1 MGATLSLHERFGEDC
16 HDIDFPLDEFATDAS
31 IASPRRPRHP
41 SGVKWGAV
49 LVTEHDADDDEHD
62 ARKWVSRASVARMYD
77 ETVHPGAPREA
88 FRARLLLKDSLTTL
102 PPCKPCVVGITPPQS
117 PERVRDD
124 NPLGW
129 TGSASFAKLPPVE
142 RERAPAWGSAKQ
154 RGASMSSTSTTS
166 TSDSERELR
175 RKRVEASARR
185 RARRPPSPDD
195 DYRLGFES
203 EEEALESD
211 TEASDWKYGHRRGH
225 ATPRKDDVA
234 SLARNALFAR
244 SPLFGDAADDGDGA
258 A

>member
-102 PPCKPCVVGITPPQS
+102 PPERPSLITPPQS
-117 PERVRDD
+117 PERARDD
-124 NPLGW
+124 DPLGW
-129 TGSASFAKLPPVE
+129 SASFAKLPPVKLVDD

-244 SPLFGDAADDGDGA
+244 SPLFGDGDGDGA

>member
-1 MGATLSLHERFGEDC
+1 MGATLSLHERFGEELFD
-16 HDIDFPLDEFATDAS
+16 DIEFPLDEFATDAS

-41 SGVKWGAV
+41 SGVKWGSV
-49 LVTEHDADDDEHD
+49 IIEHDADDDD
-62 ARKWVSRASVARMYD
+62 DRARSGWVSRASVARMWA
-77 ETVHPGAPREA
+77 EAVTPSAPREA
-88 FRARLLLKDSLTTL
+88 FRPRLLLKDSLTTL
-102 PPCKPCVVGITPPQS
+102 PPERPSLITPPQS
-117 PERVRDD
+117 PERARDD
-124 NPLGW
+124 DPLGW
-129 TGSASFAKLPPVE
+129 SASFAKLPPVKLVDD

-244 SPLFGDAADDGDGA
+244 SPLFGGDGDGA

>member
-1 MGATLSLHERFGEDC
+1 MGATLSLHERFGEDLD
-16 HDIDFPLDEFATDAS
+16 DIEFPLDEFVTDAS
-31 IASPRRPRHP
+31 IASPRRARHP
-41 SGVKWGAV
+41 SGVKWGS
-49 LVTEHDADDDEHD
+49 VTEHHDADDDD
-62 ARKWVSRASVARMYD
+62 DRTRAWISRASVARMYR
-77 ETVHPGAPREA
+77 EAVTPSAPREA
-88 FRARLLLKDSLTTL
+88 FRPRLLLKDSLTTL
-102 PPCKPCVVGITPPQS
+102 PPEKPCVVGITPPQS

-124 NPLGW
+124 DPLGW

-154 RGASMSSTSTTS
+154 RGASISSTSTTS

-195 DYRLGFES
+195 DYGLGFES

-244 SPLFGDAADDGDGA
+244 SPLFGDGDGA

>member
-1 MGATLSLHERFGEDC
+1 MGATLSLHERFGENLD
-16 HDIDFPLDEFATDAS
+16 DIDFPLDEFATDAS

-49 LVTEHDADDDEHD
+49 LVTEHDADDDEHY
-62 ARKWVSRASVARMYD
+62 ARKWVSRASVARMYED
-77 ETVHPGAPREA
+77 AVHPSAPREA
-88 FRARLLLKDSLTTL
+88 FRPRLLLKDSLTTL
-102 PPCKPCVVGITPPQS
+102 PPERPSLITPPQS
-117 PERVRDD
+117 PERARDD
-124 NPLGW
+124 DPLGW
-129 TGSASFAKLPPVE
+129 SASVPKLPPVKFVDE

-154 RGASMSSTSTTS
+154 RGASISSTSTTS

-203 EEEALESD
+203 EEALESD

-225 ATPRKDDVA
+225 ATPRKDEVA

-244 SPLFGDAADDGDGA
+244 GPLFGDAADDGDGA

>member
-1 MGATLSLHERFGEDC
+1 MGATLSLHERFGENLD
-16 HDIDFPLDEFATDAS
+16 DIDFPLDEFATDAS

-41 SGVKWGAV
+41 SGVKWGSV
-49 LVTEHDADDDEHD
+49 IIEHDNDDNDD
-62 ARKWVSRASVARMYD
+62 RARAWISRASVARMY
-77 ETVHPGAPREA
+77 EEAVHPSAPREA
-88 FRARLLLKDSLTTL
+88 FRPRLLLKDSLTTL
-102 PPCKPCVVGITPPQS
+102 PPERPSLITPPQS
-117 PERVRDD
+117 PERARDD
-124 NPLGW
+124 DPLGW
-129 TGSASFAKLPPVE
+129 SASVPKPPPVKFVDE
-142 RERAPAWGSAKQ
+142 RGRAPAWGSAKQ
-154 RGASMSSTSTTS
+154 RGASISSTSATS

-175 RKRVEASARR
+175 RKRVDASARR

-244 SPLFGDAADDGDGA
+244 SPLFGGGDDGA

>member
-244 SPLFGDAADDGDGA
+244 SPLFGGDGDGA

>member
-1 MGATLSLHERFGEDC
+1 MGATLSLHERFGEELFD
-16 HDIDFPLDEFATDAS
+16 DIEFPLDEFATDAS

-244 SPLFGDAADDGDGA
+244 SPLFGGDGDGA

>member
-1 MGATLSLHERFGEDC
+1 MGATLSLHERFGENLD
-16 HDIDFPLDEFATDAS
+16 DIDFPLDEFATDAS

-41 SGVKWGAV
+41 SGVKWGS
-49 LVTEHDADDDEHD
+49 VTEHHDAGDDDD
-62 ARKWVSRASVARMYD
+62 RTRAWISRASVARMY
-77 ETVHPGAPREA
+77 EEAVHPSAPREA
-88 FRARLLLKDSLTTL
+88 FRPRLLLRDSLTTL
-102 PPCKPCVVGITPPQS
+102 PPERPSLITPPQS
-117 PERVRDD
+117 PERARDD
-124 NPLGW
+124 DPLGW
-129 TGSASFAKLPPVE
+129 SASVPKLPPAKFVDE
-142 RERAPAWGSAKQ
+142 RVRARAWGSAKQ
-154 RGASMSSTSTTS
+154 RGASMSSTSATS

-244 SPLFGDAADDGDGA
+244 SPLFGDGADDDDGA

>member
-1 MGATLSLHERFGEDC
+1 MGATLSLHERFGENLE
-16 HDIDFPLDEFATDAS
+16 DIDFPLDEFVTDAS
-31 IASPRRPRHP
+31 IASPRRARHP
-41 SGVKWGAV
+41 SGVKWGS
-49 LVTEHDADDDEHD
+49 VTEHHDADDDD
-62 ARKWVSRASVARMYD
+62 DRTRTWVSRASVARMYED
-77 ETVHPGAPREA
+77 AVHPSAPREA
-88 FRARLLLKDSLTTL
+88 FRPRLLLKDSLTTL
-102 PPCKPCVVGITPPQS
+102 PPEKPCVVGITPPQS

-124 NPLGW
+124 DPLGW

-154 RGASMSSTSTTS
+154 RGASISSTSTTS

-175 RKRVEASARR
+175 RKRVEASERR

-244 SPLFGDAADDGDGA
+244 SPLFGDGDGA